1 VLKVIECECGRRVR
15 GGDDDALVAAMQA
28 HLACEHPEVAGACRP
43 DDLLAMAAPD
53 EVPSPPNVG
62 HR

>member
-1 VLKVIECECGRRVR
+1 VR

-28 HLACEHPEVAGACRP
+28 HLACEHPEVAGAAQP